1 MRRLAALA
9 ALAVLAAVPLPAG
22 AAPRTHAGR
31 LTVDG
36 AMVVGWDDPRRP
48 TAGVVVT
55 FVRYTHTGGADE
67 LYHCVSYGTRTVNE
81 SGCATLPP
89 SAVTA
94 GLVHPETA
102 TLRGRVPMRERRGGW
117 VDVDLTLAAAD
128 PPAAPTP
135 NRGTQVDRYEALP
148 GVEAPRGATLAA
160 GAYVIRR
167 ATVSGTV
174 RTDRGLRFAPVPHP
188 KSLLQPVLIR
198 WDLTTVELREAHGAV
213 AAAFGEAAAAL
224 LPA

>member
-22 AAPRTHAGR
+22 AAPEASAGR

-36 AMVVGWDDPRRP
+36 AMVIGWNDPRRP

-55 FVRYTHTGGADE
+55 FVRYTHTGGADD

-81 SGCATLPP
+81 SGCAKLAPA
-89 SAVTA
+89 AVTS

-117 VDVDLTLAAAD
+117 VDVDLAMAAAD
-128 PPAAPTP
+128 PPEAPTP
-135 NRGTQVDRYEALP
+135 NRGTQVYRHEALP
-148 GVEAPRGATLAA
+148 GVEVPDGAMLAA

-174 RTDRGLRFAPVPHP
+174 RTDRGLRFAPVPHQSP
-188 KSLLQPVLIR
+188 FLQPILIR
-198 WDLTTVELREAHGAV
+198 WDLTTVEADGDV